1 MYLSFRKIVADVC
14 PINANDTN
22 IKYYKYNIFTDVF
35 ISALDRGRHIS
46 ACTCVVDSL
55 VGFAVLG
62 VGIED
67 SVPFH
72 LDRPLVD
79 MLGPIQLEARR
90 IGSRGVFRRLQV
102 DINRKVEVHRLEHVV
117 RQGAMDSCSSVPQF

>member
-1 MYLSFRKIVADVC
+1 M
-14 PINANDTN
+14 NANDTN

-46 ACTCVVDSL
+46 ACPCVVDSL
-55 VGFAVLG
+55 VGFAPNG
-62 VGIED
+62 VED

-72 LDRPLVD
+72 LDRPLVSE
-79 MLGPIQLEARR
+79 LSTLQLEARR

-117 RQGAMDSCSSVPQF
+117 RQAAVDSCNSVPQF